1 MSLNPKEFKVYDT
14 DFRERVIADFKRQ
27 KVMSTIG
34 ASLLR
39 VDAGEVEILLPFSES
54 LTQQNG
60 FLHAGIVTA
69 IVDSACG
76 YAAYSLMPKNASVL
90 SIEFKINL
98 CSPSIGEKFIA
109 VGKVRKA
116 GKTVTVTEG
125 EVWAF
130 QSGEKKLTAL
140 MQGTMMTVFSLNER
154 KVQ

>member
-34 ASLLR
+34 ASLAR

-109 VGKVRKA
+109 IGNVKKA
-116 GKTVTVTEG
+116 GKTITVTEG

-130 QSGEKKLTAL
+130 QGEKKKLTAL
-140 MQGTMMTVFSLNER
+140 MQGTMMTVFNMSSQSPE
-154 KVQ
+154 

>member
-1 MSLNPKEFKVYDT
+1 
-14 DFRERVIADFKRQ
+14 
-27 KVMSTIG
+27 MSTIG
-34 ASLLR
+34 ASILR
-39 VDAGEVEILLPFSES
+39 VDAGEVEILLPYSES

-90 SIEFKINL
+90 SVEFKINL

-130 QSGEKKLTAL
+130 QGGEKKLTAL
-140 MQGTMMTVFSLNER
+140 MQGTMMTVFSLNES